1 MEEPQK
7 EVVVEERLV
16 RYLRAEVEEGP
27 RAPSS
32 ERKRMVVV
40 T

>member
-1 MEEPQK
+1 MVEPQK

-16 RYLRAEVEEGP
+16 RYLMAEGEEELT
-27 RAPSS
+27 APSS
-32 ERKRMVVV
+32 ERTRMVVL